1 MLVFTSM
8 LLLIGNIPIIDFII
22 RLRIVQMLWKYKG
35 ISKPLGKEW
44 GAWRRRQCLTLRT
57 ILSLTNPQN
66 NEMKYCENME
76 WAS

>member
-1 MLVFTSM
+1 
-8 LLLIGNIPIIDFII
+8 
-22 RLRIVQMLWKYKG
+22 MLWKYKG